1 MPFVKEI
8 TYKCKKCGYKF
19 SKSQG
24 DVIRDEDLM
33 PQCPKCGSRD
43 LKILCSKLPF
53 EKENIFLK
61 IIRKI
66 KGC

>member
-24 DVIRDEDLM
+24 DVIREEDLM
-33 PQCPKCGSRD
+33 LQCPKCGSME
-43 LKILCSKLPF
+43 LKILCSKFPF
-53 EKENIFLK
+53 EKENMLLK